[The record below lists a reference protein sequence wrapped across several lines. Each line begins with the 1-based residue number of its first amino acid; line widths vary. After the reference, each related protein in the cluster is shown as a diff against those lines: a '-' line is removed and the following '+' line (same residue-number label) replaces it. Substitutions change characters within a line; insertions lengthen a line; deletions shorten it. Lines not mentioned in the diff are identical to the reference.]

1 MEVIFI
7 FVKKIEAMSN
17 AFFNVPTAINE
28 PVKSYAPGSEEKT
41 SLIETY
47 KKMKNQ
53 DPIDIPMFIG
63 GKEVRTKNKQS
74 ISSPHDHKRI
84 LGYYNV
90 GDSTHIEEAIE
101 SALNA
106 REKWANTPWQDR
118 AAIFLKAA
126 QLLSGPYRDKM
137 NAATMLAQSKNVY
150 QAEIDAACEMID
162 FFRFNVQYM
171 AEIYSQQPISSP
183 GVWNRLEYRPLEGF
197 VFALTPFNFTAIAAN
212 LCAAPALM
220 GNVVV

>member
-63 GKEVRTKNKQS
+63 GKESKNKKQT
-74 ISSPHDHKRI
+74 INI
-84 LGYYNV
+84 F
-90 GDSTHIEEAIE
+90 
-101 SALNA
+101 SA
-106 REKWANTPWQDR
+106 
-118 AAIFLKAA
+118 
-126 QLLSGPYRDKM
+126 
-137 NAATMLAQSKNVY
+137 
-150 QAEIDAACEMID
+150 
-162 FFRFNVQYM
+162 
-171 AEIYSQQPISSP
+171 
-183 GVWNRLEYRPLEGF
+183 
-197 VFALTPFNFTAIAAN
+197 
-212 LCAAPALM
+212 
-220 GNVVV
+220 